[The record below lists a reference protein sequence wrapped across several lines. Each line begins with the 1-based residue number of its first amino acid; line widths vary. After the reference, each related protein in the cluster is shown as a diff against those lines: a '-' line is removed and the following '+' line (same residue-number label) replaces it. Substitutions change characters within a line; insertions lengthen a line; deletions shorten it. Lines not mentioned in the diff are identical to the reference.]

1 MARTGQA
8 DAELTAPGTPT
19 IQVLDRSITLLRRI
33 AESHQPLNANELAQ
47 LCDLNRTTAWRILST
62 LELHG
67 LVERDPFTQRYSI
80 SLELGRLAAS
90 ADSGRL
96 LQSSRAALESLAD
109 STGEQVSL
117 GTPTTFGFNY
127 IDHVQPR
134 SPRQVPRWLGP
145 SGPLHATASGKV
157 FLSFLPARERAALLQ
172 DPLEKFTPKTVDS
185 AAKLESQLQHIAGD
199 GFATCHGEHDIL
211 TSAVCAPV
219 TDTSGRLVAVVDLCG
234 PSQRLSSR
242 RLKEIGPE
250 VRDTADTIASRL
262 SPPSERP

>member
-1 MARTGQA
+1 MARPGQP
-8 DAELTAPGTPT
+8 DAELTVSGTPT
-19 IQVLDRSITLLRRI
+19 IQVLDRSIALLRRI

-47 LCDLNRTTAWRILST
+47 LCDLNRTTAWRILTT

-67 LVERDPFTQRYSI
+67 FVERDPFTQRYSI

-96 LQSSRAALESLAD
+96 LRSSRAALERLAD

-117 GTPTTFGFNY
+117 GVPTTFGFNY

-157 FLSFLPARERAALLQ
+157 FLSFLPPGERAALLQ
-172 DPLEKFTPKTVDS
+172 DPLEKFTPKTVDT
-185 AAKLESQLQHIAGD
+185 AAKLESQLQHIATE
-199 GFATCHGEHDIL
+199 GFATCHGEHDVL

-219 TDTSGRLVAVVDLCG
+219 TDADRRLVAVVDLWG
-234 PSQRLSSR
+234 PSQRLTAR

-250 VRDTADTIASRL
+250 VRDTALTIANRL
-262 SPPSERP
+262 TAPADRG